1 MDQIVR
7 SCVQSMWIFWASQPV
22 LNPQNCGELL
32 VFGVEKK
39 RKRVI
44 KFVGAA
50 IIFLTLASTVVV
62 VAQSCHESKNTGV
75 VAAVTTHAGH
85 ATHNHSPL
93 PSATGG
99 LTSGGLLTE
108 ICTGIFYLVL
118 IIGGRFLLRIF
129 QNRFREKILVFY
141 SHVYAFR
148 QRIKFNLTLSL
159 PQLGIC
165 RI

>member
-1 MDQIVR
+1 M
-7 SCVQSMWIFWASQPV
+7 
-22 LNPQNCGELL
+22 LNPQNWRELL
-32 VFGVEKK
+32 VFGVEIK
-39 RKRVI
+39 RRRVM

-62 VAQSCHESKNTGV
+62 VAQSCHESKNTEIS
-75 VAAVTTHAGH
+75 AAVTTLAGH
-85 ATHNHSPL
+85 GNHNHSPS
-93 PSATGG
+93 PSPTGG

-118 IIGGRFLLRIF
+118 IIGGRFLLRIL
-129 QNRFREKILVFY
+129 QNRFKEKILVFKLN
-141 SHVYAFR
+141 VYAFR
-148 QRIKFNLTLSL
+148 QRMGFNLTLSL